1 MMQCKLE
8 NFEIYEVKMLKGAFR
23 NKFRLS
29 VRIQVI
35 LNLNGVSR

>member
-8 NFEIYEVKMLKGAFR
+8 NFEIYEVEMMKVAFR

-29 VRIQVI
+29 VRI
-35 LNLNGVSR
+35 

>member
-8 NFEIYEVKMLKGAFR
+8 NFEIYEMEMLKGAFR

-29 VRIQVI
+29 VKVT
-35 LNLNGVSR
+35 LSLNGVSR